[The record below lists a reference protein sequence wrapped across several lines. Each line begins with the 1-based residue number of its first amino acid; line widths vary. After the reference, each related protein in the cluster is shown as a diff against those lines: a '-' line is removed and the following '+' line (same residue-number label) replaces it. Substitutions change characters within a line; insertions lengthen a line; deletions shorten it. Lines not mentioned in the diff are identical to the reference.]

1 MKVFGIP
8 NPGDDAQDMEIPTPT
23 LTGSEVLVKVTNSG
37 VCHSDVHLREG
48 HVSLGSVGQIDT
60 ADLGATLPLVI
71 GHEVVG
77 TVAEAGPEATVKP
90 GDEKYIVF
98 PWIGCGE
105 CQACTEDRENYC
117 TGNMRN
123 LSLQLKGG
131 FAEHLWIPD
140 EKYLVPVGDLDP
152 SWAATLACSGVTSY
166 SAVEKVLTADTSAPI
181 AVIGVGGV
189 GLSAVALL
197 KSLGHQ
203 NIVAADVNEKAL
215 ENAKAVGAHSTVLTT
230 GDDPTAALLEAA
242 GGKLHGAIDFVGIDA
257 TAALALSSLATGGKM
272 VSVGLFG
279 GVVQYPI
286 ALLAISQLKIEGN
299 YVGSLPQL
307 KKLVELAQTT
317 DLPKLPITEKP
328 LSAETIN
335 STLRGLADG
344 EIHGRVVMVA

>member
-8 NPGDDAQDMEIPTPT
+8 TPGGDAEDIEIPTPQ
-23 LTGSEVLVKVTNSG
+23 LGGKEVLIKVTHSG

-48 HVSLGSVGQIDT
+48 HVSLGAAGQLNT
-60 ADLGATLPLVI
+60 SDLGATLPYVI

-77 TVAEAGPEATVKP
+77 TVADVGPEASVKP
-90 GDEKYIVF
+90 GDEKFIVF

-105 CQACTEDRENYC
+105 CQACQEDRENYC
-117 TGNMRN
+117 TGAMRN

-131 FAEHLWIPD
+131 FAEHVWVPD
-140 EKYLVPVGDLDP
+140 EKYLIPVGDLDP

-166 SAVEKVLTADTSAPI
+166 SAVEKVLTEDRNAPI

-189 GLSAVALL
+189 GLSAVAIL
-197 KSLGHQ
+197 KNLGHQ
-203 NIVAADVNEKAL
+203 NIIAADVSEEAL
-215 ENAKAVGAHSTVLTT
+215 ANATAVGAHKTVLTS
-230 GDDPTAALLEAA
+230 GEDAATKLAEVA

-257 TAALALSSLATGGKM
+257 TAGLAIATLGTGGKL

-279 GVVQYPI
+279 GMIHAPI
-286 ALLAISQLKIEGN
+286 ALVAITQLTIEGN

-307 KKLVELAQTT
+307 KKLVELAQTS

-328 LSAETIN
+328 LSAATIN
-335 STLRGLADG
+335 ESLRGLQEG
-344 EIHGRVVMVA
+344 TIHGRIVMVA